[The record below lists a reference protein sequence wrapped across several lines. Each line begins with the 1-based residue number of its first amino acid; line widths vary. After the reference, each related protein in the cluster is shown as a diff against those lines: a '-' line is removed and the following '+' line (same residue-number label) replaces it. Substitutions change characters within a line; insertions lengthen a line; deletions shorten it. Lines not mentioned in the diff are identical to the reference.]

1 MHVPTATAVCQGC
14 KCPIGPHDAVH
25 VYPAPDG
32 STWSLHITIAQCVA
46 ALYRAALARRQA
58 ARAGGA
64 R

>member
-1 MHVPTATAVCQGC
+1 MHAPSTAVCQGC
-14 KCPIGPHDAVH
+14 KCPIGPHELAH

-32 STWSLHITIAQCVA
+32 SAWYLHHTIAQCVA

-58 ARAGGA
+58 AISGGA